1 MEGWGKAGPS
11 GSGVSHTRPQA
22 VALILGL
29 HPLELLPHRL
39 SCLVKCFWTQLTSYR
54 KPSLSS
60 V

>member
-1 MEGWGKAGPS
+1 MKAGPS

-29 HPLELLPHRL
+29 HPQELLLHRL
-39 SCLVKCFWTQLTSYR
+39 SCLVKCFWTQLTSSR